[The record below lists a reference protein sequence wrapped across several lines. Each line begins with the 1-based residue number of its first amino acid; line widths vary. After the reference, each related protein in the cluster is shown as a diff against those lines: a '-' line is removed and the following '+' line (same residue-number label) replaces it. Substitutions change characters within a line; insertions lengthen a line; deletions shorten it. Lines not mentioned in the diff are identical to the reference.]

1 MRVLEAKHSLDSP
14 FQEIELGW
22 IDFDFRQIPTSTQDI
37 SVFTN
42 SSESFITLPTMYFKS
57 ISFSRSQN
65 DKHCYT
71 LQGWCLVGYD
81 II

>member
-22 IDFDFRQIPTSTQDI
+22 SDFDFRQIPTSTQDI

-42 SSESFITLPTMYFKS
+42 SSESFITLPT
-57 ISFSRSQN
+57 
-65 DKHCYT
+65 T
-71 LQGWCLVGYD
+71 VL
-81 II
+81 